1 MAGNTATLAAGV
13 ARAVITPPVG
23 VYLTGFAG
31 RPPSTGVHDDLTA
44 TALVLAERDP
54 AGVILEDS
62 RVAIVALDLLGMYG
76 DAIAPAIKREVE
88 RSSGIP
94 PERVLLCCS
103 HTHYG
108 PVMHGEWEGGDAPDA
123 VAYQAALPHHVAGA
137 IATAAAALQPVT
149 LAVGHGSVR
158 AGINRRERKADGRLV
173 LGQNPDGTLDS
184 EVIVWRFDPL
194 GETPVEPGAPA
205 GWVQRAAEPL
215 AIVVNYACHPVSL
228 GGSVR
233 QISADFPGVAR
244 GVVEQLAG
252 GTALFLQGACG
263 NINPSLMGPDWDNPR
278 RLGHALGA
286 EAARAALVAEPVNA
300 VPLRLERR
308 TAELPALMPSS
319 LETARASVTQ
329 LEAESARLAVSG
341 SLGQRWWNDGA
352 VRRAHAALDAM
363 ERGTTL
369 PPLEAPLSVLRL
381 GDAALAAN
389 PSELFCEIGMSI
401 KQHSPFAH
409 TAIAGYTDAII
420 WYVPT
425 RAAYPEGG
433 YEVDRACRVAPE
445 AGELIESISLELLRS
460 LRGP

>member
-23 VYLTGFAG
+23 TYLTGFAG
-31 RPPSTGVHDDLTA
+31 RPPSTGIHDDLTA
-44 TALVLAERDP
+44 TALVLAERDS

-62 RVAIVALDLLGMYG
+62 RVVIVALDLLGMYG
-76 DAIAPAIKREVE
+76 DEIAMAIKGEVE
-88 RSSGIP
+88 RRTGIL

-137 IATAAAALQPVT
+137 IATAVASLQPVT

-194 GETPVEPGAPA
+194 GETPVEPGAPV
-205 GWVQRAAEPL
+205 GWVQRAPEPL

-228 GGSVR
+228 GGGMRS
-233 QISADFPGVAR
+233 ISADFPGVAR

-263 NINPSLMGPDWDNPR
+263 NINPSLMGPDWNNPR

-286 EAARAALVAEPVNA
+286 EAARAALVAEPISA

-308 TAELPALMPSS
+308 TVELPALMPPS
-319 LETARASVTQ
+319 LEAARASVAQ
-329 LEAESARLAVSG
+329 LETESVRLAVGG
-341 SLGQRWWNDGA
+341 SQGQRWWNEGA
-352 VRRAHAALDAM
+352 VRRARSTLEAM

-389 PSELFCEIGMSI
+389 PSELFCEIGMAI

-409 TAIAGYTDAII
+409 TAIVGYTDAII

-433 YEVDRACRVAPE
+433 YEVDRDCRVAPE
-445 AGELIESISLELLRS
+445 AGDLIELISLELLRS
-460 LRGP
+460 LR